1 MALCDFRQARIVKP
15 LPGANMKA
23 VKATYAGGKITFA
36 ETPPDKGPVEVLVVF
51 PEDADDPWK
60 DILAEQTPRPAFAK
74 FAQECLEKI
83 GKGKAK
89 PLDLDRL

>member
-1 MALCDFRQARIVKP
+1 
-15 LPGANMKA
+15 MKA

-36 ETPPDKGPVEVLVVF
+36 EKPPEVGPVEVLVVF
-51 PEDADDPWK
+51 PEEADDPWK
-60 DILAEQTPRPAFAK
+60 DILAEKKPRPAFAK
-74 FAQECLEKI
+74 FANECLEQI